1 MPHDSEFSVICL
13 KGWLQL
19 ILVAWLRPI
28 GVSFDLYFF
37 WLGVGITGVVWSC
50 IFHCPEFTGGHDA
63 MKSSYGAGGGGRW
76 RDMVADMLLLF
87 LVFSRK
93 ATPAF
98 LTRFAHDIWSMTDMR
113 IEWFVPWYLIFW
125 SCNIVRDED
134 GVEDADA
141 IWESILVLYNMK

>member
-1 MPHDSEFSVICL
+1 MIVGLILFSSCLFFFLYFILSIFYMPHDSEFSVICL
-13 KGWLQL
+13 EGLAPAHPGR
-19 ILVAWLRPI
+19 LVTPYW
-28 GVSFDLYFF
+28 SFFRSLFF
-37 WLGVGITGVVWSC
+37 LTGVGITGVVWSC

-98 LTRFAHDIWSMTDMR
+98 LTRFAHDI
-113 IEWFVPWYLIFW
+113 
-125 SCNIVRDED
+125 
-134 GVEDADA
+134 
-141 IWESILVLYNMK
+141 